1 MKVFI
6 FPYNSLILY
15 DLVERCGHKPLAS
28 MQELTKRMR
37 QGTTAPPPYH
47 IDFNDLQSSLESCSV
62 DVPSG
67 VRGRQAFLAPLVK
80 EADAAIFITDPEYAF
95 GVSGCARANELVWHQ
110 VVEKG
115 IPTLTVRY
123 PRNYEQAEK
132 LVTSVT
138 RFLEQVEGAGAE
150 NSS

>member
-28 MQELTKRMR
+28 MQELTRRMR
-37 QGTTAPPPYH
+37 EGPTAPPPYH
-47 IDFNDLQSSLESCSV
+47 INFSDLQSSLESCSV

-67 VRGRQAFLAPLVK
+67 VRGRQAFLAPLIK
-80 EADAAIFITDPEYAF
+80 EADAAIFFTNPEYAF
-95 GVSGCARANELVWHQ
+95 GVSGCARANEFVWHL
-110 VVEKG
+110 VVERG
-115 IPTLTVRY
+115 IPILTVRY
-123 PRNYEQAEK
+123 PRNYEQAEE

-138 RFLEQVEGAGAE
+138 RFLKGIEHPGAG
-150 NSS
+150 SS